1 MDLKFKNMK
10 KLFITAAIATM
21 FSFTALA
28 ADGGKKNTT
37 EAGIT
42 STALTHF
49 ATDFNTITDV
59 TWSVSANC
67 QKATFLQ
74 DGVTTTAFYD
84 LSGQFIGTTN
94 NVDYAIIP
102 YDTKQTIAKKYAG
115 YDVAEVI
122 KFKYDGPNAQI
133 NPIVY
138 FIDLK
143 KGDESEVVLR
153 TAPGEGLSFY
163 KKVK

>member
-28 ADGGKKNTT
+28 DDGGKKNTNA
-37 EAGIT
+37 AGVNQ
-42 STALTHF
+42 TALTHF
-49 ATDFNTITDV
+49 AKDFYTVTDV
-59 TWSVSANC
+59 TWSVTANS

-74 DGVTTTAFYD
+74 DGVVTTAFYD

-94 NVDYAIIP
+94 KVDYAIIP
-102 YDTKQTIAKKYAG
+102 FDDKETIAKKYAG
-115 YDVAEVI
+115 YEVAEVI
-122 KFKYDGPNAQI
+122 RFNYAGGDSSLNTI
-133 NPIVY
+133 IY

-143 KGDESEVVLR
+143 KDGSEVILK
-153 TAPGEGLSFY
+153 TSPSESLSFY
-163 KKVK
+163 KKIK

>member
-28 ADGGKKNTT
+28 DDGGKKNTNA
-37 EAGIT
+37 AGV
-42 STALTHF
+42 SQTALTHF
-49 ATDFNTITDV
+49 ATDFYTVTDV
-59 TWSVSANC
+59 TWSVSANS

-74 DGVTTTAFYD
+74 DGVVTTAFYD
-84 LSGQFIGTTN
+84 LSGEFIGTTN
-94 NVDYAIIP
+94 KIEYATLTT
-102 YDTKQTIAKKYAG
+102 DQKEAVAKKYAG
-115 YDVAEVI
+115 YDVVEVI
-122 KFKYDGPNAQI
+122 RFNYAGASNDV

-143 KGDESEVVLR
+143 KGDSEVVLK
-153 TAPGEGLSFY
+153 TAPNEGLSFY
-163 KKVK
+163 KKIK

>member
-28 ADGGKKNTT
+28 DDGGKKNKT
-37 EAGIT
+37 EAGVST
-42 STALTHF
+42 TALTHF
-49 ATDFNTITDV
+49 ATDFYTVTDV
-59 TWSVSANC
+59 TWSVTANC

-94 NVDYAIIP
+94 KMEYATLTT
-102 YDTKQTIAKKYAG
+102 DQKETVAKKYAG
-115 YDVAEVI
+115 YDVVEVI
-122 KFKYDGPNAQI
+122 RFNYAGASADV

-143 KGDESEVVLR
+143 KGDSEVILK
-153 TAPGEGLSFY
+153 TGPNEGLSFY

>member
-1 MDLKFKNMK
+1 MK

-21 FSFTALA
+21 FSITALA

-37 EAGIT
+37 EAGINT
-42 STALTHF
+42 TALTNF
-49 ATDFNTITDV
+49 ATGFSDITDV

-67 QKATFLQ
+67 QKATFLK
-74 DGVTTTAFYD
+74 DGITTTAFYD

-94 NVDYAIIP
+94 KVDYAIIP
-102 YDTKQTIAKKYAG
+102 YDAKETIAKKYAG

-122 KFKYDGPNAQI
+122 KFKYDGSNTEI

-143 KGDESEVVLR
+143 KGDVSEVILKI
-153 TAPGEGLSFY
+153 APGESLSFY

>member
-28 ADGGKKNTT
+28 DDGGKKNTNA
-37 EAGIT
+37 AGV
-42 STALTHF
+42 SQTALTHF
-49 ATDFNTITDV
+49 ATDFNTVTDV
-59 TWSVSANC
+59 TWAVTANS

-74 DGVTTTAFYD
+74 DGVVTTAFYD

-94 NVDYAIIP
+94 KVDYAIIP
-102 YDTKQTIAKKYAG
+102 FDDKETIAKKYAG
-115 YDVAEVI
+115 YEVAEVI
-122 KFKYDGPNAQI
+122 RFNYAGGDSSLNTI
-133 NPIVY
+133 IY

-143 KGDESEVVLR
+143 KDGSEVVLK
-153 TAPGEGLSFY
+153 TSPGESLSFY

>member
-10 KLFITAAIATM
+10 KLLLSAVLATVVG
-21 FSFTALA
+21 FTALA
-28 ADGGKKNTT
+28 ADGGKKNKT
-37 EAGIT
+37 EAGV
-42 STALTHF
+42 SQTALSHF
-49 ATDFNTITDV
+49 ATDFNTVTDV
-59 TWSVSANC
+59 KWSVTANC

-74 DGVTTTAFYD
+74 DGVVTTAFYD

-94 NVDYAIIP
+94 KIDYATLTT
-102 YDTKQTIAKKYAG
+102 DQKEVVAKKYPG
-115 YDVAEVI
+115 YDVVEVI
-122 KFKYDGPNAQI
+122 RFNYAGASSDV

-138 FIDLK
+138 FVDLK
-143 KGDESEVVLR
+143 KGDSEVILK

>member
-28 ADGGKKNTT
+28 DDGGKKNKT

-42 STALTHF
+42 TTALTHF
-49 ATDFNTITDV
+49 ATDFSTVTDV
-59 TWSVSANC
+59 TWSISANC
-67 QKATFLQ
+67 QKAIFLQ

-84 LSGQFIGTTN
+84 LAGQFIGTTN
-94 NVDYAIIP
+94 KIDYATLTT
-102 YDTKQTIAKKYAG
+102 DQKETIAKKYAG

-122 KFKYDGPNAQI
+122 RFNYAGDSRDV

-143 KGDESEVVLR
+143 KGDS
-153 TAPGEGLSFY
+153 
-163 KKVK
+163 

>member
-28 ADGGKKNTT
+28 DDGGKKNKT

-42 STALTHF
+42 TTALTHF
-49 ATDFNTITDV
+49 ATDFNTVTDV
-59 TWSVSANC
+59 TWSISANC

-94 NVDYAIIP
+94 KIEYATLTT
-102 YDTKQTIAKKYAG
+102 DQKETIAKKYAG
-115 YDVAEVI
+115 YDYRCFQMRVMEE
-122 KFKYDGPNAQI
+122 FKL
-133 NPIVY
+133 
-138 FIDLK
+138 LK
-143 KGDESEVVLR
+143 QVKWI
-153 TAPGEGLSFY
+153 SF
-163 KKVK
+163 

>member
-28 ADGGKKNTT
+28 DDGGKKNKT

-42 STALTHF
+42 TTALTHF
-49 ATDFNTITDV
+49 ATDFSTV
-59 TWSVSANC
+59 TNVKWSISANC

-74 DGVTTTAFYD
+74 DGVITTAFYD
-84 LSGQFIGTTN
+84 LTGQFIGTTN
-94 NVDYAIIP
+94 KIEYSTLTTDQ
-102 YDTKQTIAKKYAG
+102 KETIAKKYAG
-115 YDVAEVI
+115 YKVAEVI
-122 KFKYDGPNAQI
+122 RFNYAGDSNDV

-143 KGDESEVVLR
+143 KGDSEVVLK
-153 TAPGEGLSFY
+153 TAPGEGVSFY
-163 KKVK
+163 KKIK

>member
-21 FSFTALA
+21 FSITALA

-37 EAGIT
+37 EAGINT
-42 STALTHF
+42 TALTHF
-49 ATDFNTITDV
+49 ATDFKDITDV
-59 TWSVSANC
+59 TWSISANC
-67 QKATFLQ
+67 QKATFLK

-94 NVDYAIIP
+94 KVDYAIISEN
-102 YDTKQTIAKKYAG
+102 DKEVIAKKYAG
-115 YDVAEVI
+115 YKVVEVI
-122 KFKYDGPNAQI
+122 KFNYAGPNDEV
-133 NPIVY
+133 NPLVY

-143 KGDESEVVLR
+143 KDASEIVLK
-153 TAPGEGLSFY
+153 TSPGEGLSFY
-163 KKVK
+163 KKIK